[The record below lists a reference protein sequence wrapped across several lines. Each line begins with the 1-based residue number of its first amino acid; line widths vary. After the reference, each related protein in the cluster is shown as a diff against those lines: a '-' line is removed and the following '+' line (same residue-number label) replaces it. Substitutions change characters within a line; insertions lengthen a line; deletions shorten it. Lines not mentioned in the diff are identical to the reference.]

1 MGETATVMQTTDSL
15 AGSVLWKAG
24 GGTYHDASAI
34 DMRGTR
40 LAQCAGVNRD
50 TLGFVGASAL
60 ATVGLV
66 VFLFGPLPIAEGL
79 YRAGLWRRLTPDEV
93 REQFGTKYHKDLLR
107 CSKGVN
113 GWDYICELDKN
124 RFYDKLGVMVPSS
137 GLAGGPS
144 SRPVRCP
151 TAQHSKRRDRPGS
164 NACGAASADVFSF
177 QRAIVR

>member
-1 MGETATVMQTTDSL
+1 
-15 AGSVLWKAG
+15 
-24 GGTYHDASAI
+24 
-34 DMRGTR
+34 MRGTR

-50 TLGFVGASAL
+50 RLGFVGASAL

-79 YRAGLWRRLTPDEV
+79 YRAGLWRRLTPDDV

-124 RFYDKLGVMVPSS
+124 RFYDKLGVMGSVFGIGWWAELPPGPVPDRSALEAE
-137 GLAGGPS
+137 GQARLE
-144 SRPVRCP
+144 RM
-151 TAQHSKRRDRPGS
+151 RRS
-164 NACGAASADVFSF
+164 
-177 QRAIVR
+177 QR